1 MIISVMQPTYLPW
14 LGYFDLIDSADKFV
28 FLDNVKL
35 EKSDWH
41 VRNRIKSASG
51 ELMLTCAV
59 TTPVGRMSA
68 KINTTEFANGHPWR
82 KKHLKS
88 IEACYRKAPFFEQLY
103 PLLKNYFEASHSYR
117 LGQFN
122 IGLIVLLAN
131 YMGIESDFYI
141 ASELP
146 DMSGVKDGKLV
157 SICQHLQGETYLSP
171 LGAKAYIETNN
182 PGGELVKNGI
192 NVLYQNFKHPQYT
205 QLFGD
210 FISHLAVVDCLFNI
224 GPEQTLFLIR
234 KGHQLP
240 VAYSEL

>member
-51 ELMLTCAV
+51 ELMLTCPVA
-59 TTPVGRMSA
+59 TPNGRLSA
-68 KINTTEFANGHPWR
+68 QINTTEFASGHPWR

-103 PLLKNYFEASHSYR
+103 PLLKHYFEASYSYR

-122 IGLIVLLAN
+122 IGLIILLAD
-131 YMGIESDFYI
+131 YIGIESDFYI

-146 DMSGVKDGKLV
+146 SMSGVKDGKLV
-157 SICQHLQGETYLSP
+157 SICEYLQGDTYFSP
-171 LGAKAYIETNN
+171 LGAKAYIESTT
-182 PGGELVKNGI
+182 PGGELAKNDI
-192 NVLYQNFKHPQYT
+192 NVLYQNFKHPEYT
-205 QLFGD
+205 QLFGG
-210 FISHLAVVDCLFNI
+210 FISHLAVVDSLFNV
-224 GPEQTLFLIR
+224 GPEKTLLLIR
-234 KGHQLP
+234 KGHQSP
-240 VAYSEL
+240 IKYSEL

>member
-41 VRNRIKSASG
+41 VRNRIKSANG
-51 ELMLTCAV
+51 ELMLTCPVA
-59 TTPVGRMSA
+59 TPKGRMSA
-68 KINTTEFANGHPWR
+68 QINTTEFASGHPWR

-103 PLLKNYFEASHSYR
+103 PLLQHYFEASHSYR

-122 IGLIVLLAN
+122 IGLIILLAE
-131 YMGIESDFYI
+131 YIGIQSDYYI

-146 DMSGVKDGKLV
+146 NMSGVKDGKLV
-157 SICQHLQGETYLSP
+157 KICEYLQGDTYFSP
-171 LGAKAYIETNN
+171 LGAKAYIESTT
-182 PGGELVKNGI
+182 PGGELAKNGI
-192 NVLYQNFKHPQYT
+192 NVLYQNFKHPEYT
-205 QLFGD
+205 QLFGG
-210 FISHLAVVDCLFNI
+210 FISHLAVVDSLFNI
-224 GPEQTLFLIR
+224 GPEQTLLIIR

-240 VAYSEL
+240 IKYSDL